1 MALSESRM
9 RGIFW
14 GGLAGGITSAIPL
27 LNLMNCFCC
36 LWAWVAGAIAVAVVG
51 RTEIVPDRQ
60 ASGIGALAGA
70 FAGLVASSLQLL
82 YSLIT
87 PTPSLTSM
95 FGSIRDI
102 VPGGIP
108 ESSMELLQGL
118 PESGLAMVAM
128 QLFSALFMMGI
139 FAGFGALGALLYQRL
154 TRPSVPPPADETG
167 PGDQIETDGTTQPE

>member
-14 GGLAGGITSAIPL
+14 GGLAGGIVSAIPL
-27 LNLMNCFCC
+27 LNFMNCFCC
-36 LWAWVAGAIAVAVVG
+36 LWAWMAGAIAVAVVG
-51 RTEIVPDRQ
+51 RKEVVSDRQ
-60 ASGIGALAGA
+60 APGIGALAGA

-87 PTPSLTSM
+87 PGPSLTSM
-95 FGSIRDI
+95 LGSIRDI

-108 ESSMELLQGL
+108 DSSMELLQGL
-118 PESGLAMVAM
+118 PESGLAMVTM
-128 QLFSALFMMGI
+128 HLFSALFMMGI

-154 TRPSVPPPADETG
+154 TRPSVSPPAVGTD
-167 PGDQIETDGTTQPE
+167 PGDQMEMNGTTQP